1 MIALIAMV
9 ALASCAPRRA
19 PSPEPAPPQ
28 AQPQPLPPVQT
39 APAAPAPGWEDAA
52 LAPGAWSYS
61 PQGPAAAYGSNAQ
74 PLFTI
79 RCEIASRRLLL
90 ARAGYAGPLI
100 VRTSHGDRSLPAG
113 PDGAALSAADPFL
126 DAIVF
131 SRGRFAVEA
140 QGQARLVI
148 PAWPEPARVVDECRG

>member
-1 MIALIAMV
+1 MTAVV
-9 ALASCAPRRA
+9 ALASCAPRR
-19 PSPEPAPPQ
+19 PPTPEPAPPQ

-39 APAAPAPGWEDAA
+39 APATPAPGWEDAA

-61 PQGPAAAYGSNAQ
+61 PQGPAAAYGSAAQ
-74 PLFTI
+74 PLFTV
-79 RCEIASRRLLL
+79 RCELASRRVVL
-90 ARAGYAGPLI
+90 ARPGNGGSLI
-100 VRTSHGDRSLPAG
+100 VRTSHGDRSLPGG
-113 PDGAALSAADPFL
+113 PDGASLSAADPFL

-140 QGQARLVI
+140 QGQTRLVI